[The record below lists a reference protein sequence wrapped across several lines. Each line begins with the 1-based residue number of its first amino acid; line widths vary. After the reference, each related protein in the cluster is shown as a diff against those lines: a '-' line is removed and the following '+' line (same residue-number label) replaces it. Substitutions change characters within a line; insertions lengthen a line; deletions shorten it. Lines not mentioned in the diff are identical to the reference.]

1 MKSRIQL
8 LSFFFFQNQ
17 TYSKAIQWILELH
30 YGVKTLHILS
40 VEEKIKQWG
49 NKHIVLL
56 INFSRYSDL
65 IFNRDL
71 GGENQGILQNLI
83 RLYCARILEICN
95 IHCSSPCSCL
105 QYTGVCDLFFF
116 CFFHSFIGCSSSD
129 IQYKFVIQH
138 THTHK
143 KKQLPGFE
151 NGFERHFY
159 NFTSTLQIF
168 IFFELI
174 EGHTFSV
181 PVNSLKQG
189 IM

>member
-1 MKSRIQL
+1 MIQL

-30 YGVKTLHILS
+30 YGVKTLRILS

-56 INFSRYSDL
+56 INFSWYSDP

-83 RLYCARILEICN
+83 RLYCARILQICN

-138 THTHK
+138 THTHTQ
-143 KKQLPGFE
+143 KQKNNSLALRMVLKG
-151 NGFERHFY
+151 
-159 NFTSTLQIF
+159 TSTTSSLHYRFSSSLNWLRVTLSVFQ
-168 IFFELI
+168 LI
-174 EGHTFSV
+174 
-181 PVNSLKQG
+181 L
-189 IM
+189 

>member
-1 MKSRIQL
+1 MYAK
-8 LSFFFFQNQ
+8 
-17 TYSKAIQWILELH
+17 K
-30 YGVKTLHILS
+30 
-40 VEEKIKQWG
+40 
-49 NKHIVLL
+49 LL
-56 INFSRYSDL
+56 INFSQYCDP
-65 IFNRDL
+65 IFNRNL

-83 RLYCARILEICN
+83 RLCCARILEICN

-116 CFFHSFIGCSSSD
+116 HSFIGCSSSD

-138 THTHK
+138 THTHTHTK
-143 KKQLPGFE
+143 NKKQLPGFE

-159 NFTSTLQIF
+159 NFKSTLQIF

-181 PVNSLKQG
+181 PVNSFKQG

>member
-1 MKSRIQL
+1 MYAK
-8 LSFFFFQNQ
+8 
-17 TYSKAIQWILELH
+17 K
-30 YGVKTLHILS
+30 
-40 VEEKIKQWG
+40 
-49 NKHIVLL
+49 LL
-56 INFSRYSDL
+56 INFSWYSDP

-83 RLYCARILEICN
+83 RFYCARILELCN

-138 THTHK
+138 THTHTHTHK
-143 KKQLPGFE
+143 KKNKKTTPWLWEWFWKALLQQYFK
-151 NGFERHFY
+151 
-159 NFTSTLQIF
+159 STLQIF

>member
-1 MKSRIQL
+1 M
-8 LSFFFFQNQ
+8 
-17 TYSKAIQWILELH
+17 
-30 YGVKTLHILS
+30 
-40 VEEKIKQWG
+40 
-49 NKHIVLL
+49 
-56 INFSRYSDL
+56 INFSRYSDP

-95 IHCSSPCSCL
+95 NYTLFITLFMSTIYWCL
-105 QYTGVCDLFFF
+105 RSFFF

-138 THTHK
+138 THTHTQK
-143 KKQLPGFE
+143 KTKKQLPGFE

-159 NFTSTLQIF
+159 NFKSTLQIF

>member
-30 YGVKTLHILS
+30 YGVKTLRILS

-56 INFSRYSDL
+56 INFSRYSDP

-95 IHCSSPCSCL
+95 IHCSSPCS
-105 QYTGVCDLFFF
+105 FFF

-138 THTHK
+138 TYTHTQKNK
-143 KKQLPGFE
+143 KTTPWLWEWFWKALLQLQVHITDFHLLWIDWGS
-151 NGFERHFY
+151 HFQC
-159 NFTSTLQIF
+159 S
-168 IFFELI
+168 
-174 EGHTFSV
+174 S
-181 PVNSLKQG
+181 
-189 IM
+189 